1 LAILEQINNQI
12 KKRRKK
18 CIKISSYLNVNLV
31 SFLTVNSRYEAISFL
46 VSNLGERNNFVDG
59 KVFHRAIINRE
70 KIVSTGI
77 GMGVAIPHAKLS
89 SLNEFFISIGIQQ
102 NRGIDWDSID
112 GASVRLVFMIG
123 GPDNRQDE
131 YLQILSRLTLI
142 IKDEALRK
150 KLINAE
156 NEEEVIDLLSV
167 F

>member
-1 LAILEQINNQI
+1 MAILEQINNQI

-18 CIKISSYLNVNLV
+18 LIKISSYLNINLV
-31 SFLTVNSRYEAISFL
+31 SFLTVNSRYEAISSL
-46 VSNLGERNNFVDG
+46 VGNLDEKNNFVDG
-59 KVFHRAIINRE
+59 KVFQKAIINRE

-77 GMGVAIPHAKLS
+77 GMGVAIPHAKLD
-89 SLNEFFISIGIQQ
+89 SLDKFFISIGVQQ

-123 GPDNRQDE
+123 GPDNKQDE
-131 YLQILSRLTLI
+131 YLQILSRLTLV
-142 IKDEALRK
+142 IKDEVLRK

-156 NEEEVIDLLSV
+156 NEEEVINLLSV

>member
-1 LAILEQINNQI
+1 MAILEQINNQI
-12 KKRRKK
+12 KKRKK
-18 CIKISSYLNVNLV
+18 KLIKISSYLNVNLV
-31 SFLTVNSRYEAISFL
+31 SFLTVNSRYEAISVL
-46 VSNLGERNNFVDG
+46 VGNLSEKSNFVDE
-59 KVFHRAIINRE
+59 KVFQKAIIDRE

-77 GMGVAIPHAKLS
+77 GMGVAIPHAKLD
-89 SLNEFFISIGIQQ
+89 LLDKFFISVGIQQ

-123 GPDNRQDE
+123 GPDNKQDE

-156 NEEEVIDLLSV
+156 NEEEVINLLSV

>member
-1 LAILEQINNQI
+1 MAILEQINNQI

-18 CIKISSYLNVNLV
+18 LIKISSYLNVNLV
-31 SFLTVNSRYEAISFL
+31 SFLTVNSRYEAISVL
-46 VSNLGERNNFVDG
+46 VGNLGEKNNFVDG
-59 KVFHRAIINRE
+59 KVFQKAIIDRE

-77 GMGVAIPHAKLS
+77 GMGVAIPHAKLD
-89 SLNEFFISIGIQQ
+89 SLDKFFISVGIHQ

-123 GPDNRQDE
+123 GPDNKQDE

-142 IKDEALRK
+142 IKDEILRK

-156 NEEEVIDLLSV
+156 NEEEVINLLSV